1 MKKIIPL
8 LLIALL
14 FGCKEKEPELPPA
27 PINPQTVVPISNYVG
42 KIKINDVV
50 SIRLLVL
57 KHCPDDIAD
66 TDSNQAVAAA
76 NLAASKG
83 LNIKNIGNYHVDK
96 EGLTNSAMI
105 VSLDDLAGLKR
116 FVSEQMKVGAKAGD
130 TLVIYT
136 IGHGSGSGSV
146 MRLGQRD
153 GIVKA
158 FAEAAEENNQE
169 TFWWQL
175 SCHAAAK
182 LPEISSLTEK
192 QQRLFS
198 MTASSPGN
206 ELSYFTT
213 QGKLM
218 ETVFSAMAVGG
229 TDIDPNQDAVVT
241 AGELKQFMIA
251 KFGAKRGGLVWA
263 KNDDEGVFNLVP
275 SSIPIKDINGDKNKY
290 PDNYI
295 PIPR

>member
-1 MKKIIPL
+1 MKNIFPL
-8 LLIALL
+8 LLIVFL
-14 FGCKEKEPELPPA
+14 FGCKEKEPELPPS
-27 PINPQTVVPISNYVG
+27 NPQPVLPISKSIG
-42 KIKINDVV
+42 KININDTMSV
-50 SIRLLVL
+50 RLLVL

-66 TDSNQAVAAA
+66 TDSNQAIAAV
-76 NLAASKG
+76 NLGASKG
-83 LNIKNIGNYHVDK
+83 LNIENIGNYHVDK
-96 EGLTNSAMI
+96 EGMTNSI
-105 VSLDDLAGLKR
+105 VWAGSLNDLVGLKR

-130 TLVIYT
+130 TLIIYT

-146 MRLGQRD
+146 MRLGQRE

-218 ETVFSAMAVGG
+218 EVVFTAMAAGG
-229 TDIDPNQDAVVT
+229 TDIDPNQDCVIT

-263 KNDDEGVFNLVP
+263 KNDDEGIFNLVP
-275 SSIPIKDINGDKNKY
+275 GLIPITDHNGEQKKY
-290 PDNYI
+290 PNNYV
-295 PIPR
+295 PVPR